1 VNVLV
6 DDHLLREVL
15 LEQEPFWLSQARGEG
30 RLVTTG
36 LWYYRLCSA
45 LRSPAITGSLSGP
58 IAILPDDLRSQV
70 LEQVA
75 ALPGDV
81 QLLSLREVSWSAA
94 GYASRYGL
102 NLLAAEAI
110 ASAVLTGSAIA
121 TALGNL
127 PPRLA
132 AAAQGE
138 GVKVLT
144 PR

>member
-1 VNVLV
+1 VNILV

-15 LEQEPFWLSQARGEG
+15 LEREPLWLSEARAGG
-30 RLVTTG
+30 QLATTG

-58 IAILPDDLRSQV
+58 IANLPDDLRSQV
-70 LEQVA
+70 LELVA
-75 ALPGDV
+75 TLPGAV
-81 QLLSLREVSWSAA
+81 LLLSLRDVSWSAA

-110 ASAVLTGSAIA
+110 AAAVLTGSAIA
-121 TALGNL
+121 TALGVL

-132 AAAQGE
+132 AAAESE

-144 PR
+144 RW